1 MSIEDY
7 TAEVRRFVEEEYV
20 GALFKGN
27 ALDTEEKDALAEKIA
42 AYTGLSKEFVLSH
55 NLRITG
61 DDFCMGLLADDHL
74 AVGRLDGRFTGPVTG
89 SSFGDG
95 TDDPSD
101 AATEIVFSAAVNTL
115 FTDELGLQVDR
126 PYISMNNDLE
136 PTWTWMGE
144 NAYVNQEDTLYKA
157 ISHNAFLKVW
167 VLCGYY
173 DLATPFYASEWVYRH
188 VFLKDADSD
197 RMQFTYYPSGHM
209 IYLNDEACARFHQ
222 EAEDW
227 FRN

>member
-1 MSIEDY
+1 MPPWLYYRSIGCKHEPDTVQLHTDY
-7 TAEVRRFVEEEYV
+7 TS
-20 GALFKGN
+20 G
-27 ALDTEEKDALAEKIA
+27 
-42 AYTGLSKEFVLSH
+42 
-55 NLRITG
+55 
-61 DDFCMGLLADDHL
+61 CLLL
-74 AVGRLDGRFTGPVTG
+74 MPIP
-89 SSFGDG
+89 SS
-95 TDDPSD
+95 
-101 AATEIVFSAAVNTL
+101 
-115 FTDELGLQVDR
+115 
-126 PYISMNNDLE
+126 
-136 PTWTWMGE
+136 
-144 NAYVNQEDTLYKA
+144 YVNFTILPGRRQQNPVLPFAAFHSSPLDNSSPSFKLNFIINKAIRQEDTLYKA

-197 RMQFTYYPSGHM
+197 RVQFTYYPSGHM